1 MATGSK
7 KYNGGSTAR
16 RSSSSGSR
24 KSSGRSTGQKST
36 SRSKSASTAGRN
48 GSRKSTA
55 SSRTGT
61 RKSAGAVTG
70 SARKG
75 TTGRGRGGY
84 YREEPN
90 EKLRNELLLLLLF
103 AAMALLFLSNF
114 GIMGSAGNILSG
126 ALFGLFGFSA
136 YLVPIAAFS
145 LTLFA
150 YLCREKESTP
160 SKIAAIIGLL
170 VVFGILCEMVS
181 VDLSSQPSYQL
192 IEIYQ
197 RSSQG
202 KSGGGVLGGSIAF
215 LLYKLLRTVG
225 TVLMLIVLTLVCVII
240 ITERSLLEMIKDGFA
255 DRDPYDRWEEED
267 ALYEEEEEQERV
279 QAQEPEEESIPFEEG
294 YQAYKR
300 SRQERKMRREE
311 EARLRTME
319 RERERAL
326 AEKQHALEKE
336 AKENNR
342 ILRMDHKATGITPNT
357 LLTEEP
363 GEAYGQAYGQPD
375 AERQQVGEE
384 ILQSQG
390 TSAEPSMQ
398 GEIYN
403 RANTVGKRERDGAFE
418 PDVPIMQVKER
429 PKDISTVEGGLRD
442 ELHEIT
448 VNDLAF
454 QAMQTPVSPLPVTA
468 ASYAGIGVVHPG
480 EAAPDYTSDAFAQR
494 IIHQGYVESA
504 ESERANAGQADYGLT
519 YESVLA
525 QIQANAMEDT
535 GETIGE
541 MTETSGEEHPISVGE
556 WNSEESV
563 QVPSYEDTSAARE
576 WDRYVSPT
584 QPVYF
589 ENDSEKTQVTAEA
602 TQQERSADNENVL
615 DNSRIVSDNASVN
628 NASDISNID
637 NLGNISSYTS
647 SVTAPSV
654 SAVTPQSSRS
664 DEQVQPSVTAVA
676 QPRQIKPEDL
686 EQIAVHRDHPQ
697 ERKTAAA
704 PNRSFGDILQRKY
717 QLPPT
722 SLLKKGEVKKNPES
736 EKELKET
743 AIRLQETLRTF
754 GVNVTI
760 TDISQG
766 PTVTRYEL
774 QPEVGVKVS
783 RIVSLQDDIKLN
795 LAATDIR
802 IEAPIPGK
810 AAIGIEV
817 PNREITTVSFRELVE
832 SEEFQKSQSR
842 LSFAVGK
849 DIGGKTV
856 VTDIAKMPHLLI
868 AGSTG
873 SGKSVCINTLI
884 MSILYKAKPEDVKLI
899 MVDPKVV
906 ELSVYNGIPHLLIP
920 VVTDPRKAAAALNW
934 AVAEMD
940 RRYGLIAKAGSR
952 DVKGYN
958 EAARKDPTGEMEI
971 LPQIV
976 IVVDELAD
984 LMMVAANDVEK
995 AICRLAQLA
1004 RAAGLHLIIATQRPS
1019 VDVITGLIK
1028 ANMPSRIAFAV
1039 SSGVDS
1045 RTILDMNGAEKLLGK
1060 GDMLFAPQSYPKPAR
1075 IQGAFISDQEV
1086 SDVVDFLAKENI
1098 NAGQPNEI
1106 EKAIE
1111 NIASGSTG
1119 VENGT
1124 AAGSRDD
1131 SRDEHF
1137 AEAGRFIIEKD
1148 KASIGMLQR
1157 YYKIGFNR
1165 AARIMDQLCEAGV
1178 VSAEEGT
1185 KPRKVLMSIEEFE
1198 AFLESEES

>member
-7 KYNGGSTAR
+7 KYNGGSTVR

-24 KSSGRSTGQKST
+24 KSTGQKTSSRSRST
-36 SRSKSASTAGRN
+36 SSGSRTGSGRRKTTAGSRSSTAG
-48 GSRKSTA
+48 
-55 SSRTGT
+55 
-61 RKSAGAVTG
+61 KSAASG
-70 SARKG
+70 KN
-75 TTGRGRGGY
+75 TGRGASGRGRNSY

-90 EKLRNELLLLLLF
+90 EKLRSELLLIVLF
-103 AAMALLFLSNF
+103 AAMALLFLANF
-114 GIMGSAGNILSG
+114 GIMGSVGNILSG

-136 YLVPIAAFS
+136 YLMPIAAFA
-145 LTLFA
+145 LTLFG

-170 VVFGILCEMVS
+170 VVFGILCEMIS
-181 VDLSSQPSYQL
+181 VDLSSQPSYQF

-202 KSGGGVLGGSIAF
+202 KSGGGVLGGSLAF

-225 TVLMLIVLTLVCVII
+225 TVLMLIVMTLVCVIV
-240 ITERSLLEMIKDGFA
+240 ITERSLLEMIQDGFL
-255 DRDPYDRWEEED
+255 DRDPYDDRWQDD
-267 ALYEEEEEQERV
+267 ALYEEEETPEP
-279 QAQEPEEESIPFEEG
+279 EPEEESIPFEEG
-294 YQAYKR
+294 YQAYKK
-300 SRQERKMRREE
+300 SRQERKLRREE
-311 EARLRTME
+311 EARERAME

-326 AEKQHALEKE
+326 AEKQRALEKE

-363 GEAYGQAYGQPD
+363 LEEAGQQERMQHAGEMPETGSIPGNASY
-375 AERQQVGEE
+375 AETPLQREE
-384 ILQSQG
+384 DNVASRPG
-390 TSAEPSMQ
+390 RKET
-398 GEIYN
+398 
-403 RANTVGKRERDGAFE
+403 DGAFE
-418 PDVPIMQVKER
+418 PDVPIMRVKER
-429 PKDISTVEGGLRD
+429 PEDLSAVEGGLKD

-454 QAMQTPVSPLPVTA
+454 QAMQTPVTPLPMTA
-468 ASYAGIGVVHPG
+468 PDFEGIGVVHPG
-480 EAAPDYTSDAFAQR
+480 ESVPDYTSDAFAQR

-504 ESERANAGQADYGLT
+504 ADERTREEAFDYGPT
-519 YESVLA
+519 YENVLA
-525 QIQANAMEDT
+525 QIQADALDDPEEQT
-535 GETIGE
+535 GA
-541 MTETSGEEHPISVGE
+541 SQEEHPISVGE
-556 WNSEESV
+556 WSEAEEMPAYRPEPAVRERPLYQESRQTADTYSDAAAKSYTTHSGSTAAGAAPAQNVSGVSTVSSAAYAQSAPAYAAAAETAARSTLASQPEYTSYSKSEEIQPAYENNS
-563 QVPSYEDTSAARE
+563 QSGIENNTNNNGSANMQPVP
-576 WDRYVSPT
+576 VSP
-584 QPVYF
+584 
-589 ENDSEKTQVTAEA
+589 
-602 TQQERSADNENVL
+602 R
-615 DNSRIVSDNASVN
+615 
-628 NASDISNID
+628 
-637 NLGNISSYTS
+637 
-647 SVTAPSV
+647 
-654 SAVTPQSSRS
+654 
-664 DEQVQPSVTAVA
+664 
-676 QPRQIKPEDL
+676 PEEL
-686 EQIAVHRDHPQ
+686 EQIAVHREQPGAQ
-697 ERKTAAA
+697 KTAAA
-704 PNRSFGDILQRKY
+704 PNRSLGDLLQKKY

-722 SLLKKGEVKKNPES
+722 SLLKKVEVKKNPES

-952 DVKGYN
+952 DIKGYN
-958 EAARKDPTGEMEI
+958 EAARRDPKGEMEI

-1086 SDVVDFLAKENI
+1086 GDVVDFLAKENKD
-1098 NAGQPNEI
+1098 AGKPNEI

-1111 NIASGSTG
+1111 SIASGNTG

-1198 AFLESEES
+1198 AFLESEEA